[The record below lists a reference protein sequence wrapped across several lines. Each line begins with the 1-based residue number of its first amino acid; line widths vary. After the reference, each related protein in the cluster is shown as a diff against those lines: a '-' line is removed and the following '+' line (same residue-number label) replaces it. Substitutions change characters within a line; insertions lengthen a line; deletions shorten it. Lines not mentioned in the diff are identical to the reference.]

1 MEYFLYTGCT
11 APVRLPAYEASTIA
25 VLTKLGVNLTHLRD
39 ANCCGAQYI
48 ESMSREAFTALS
60 GRILALAERYEKDIC
75 TICGACSGSL
85 KHAQHA
91 MDHDEELKKE
101 VNANL
106 AEEDLEYVG
115 KVEVKHL
122 LQILNEDIGI
132 DAIRKAV
139 VKPYEELPLAAHY
152 GCHLT
157 RPYEIA
163 QVDNPEDPTIIDKI
177 VEALGATS
185 TDYAGK
191 TRCCGGPLLAMD
203 EAASSMI
210 GLEKISN
217 IRAAGGAG
225 LVTVCGFCDIQLTQV
240 QFGGDLHPGDRIPVI
255 TLPQLMGVAMGID
268 EDKLGIYLNKIEP
281 ERILSATQE
290 VG

>member
-1 MEYFLYTGCT
+1 M
-11 APVRLPAYEASTIA
+11 RLPSFESATIA
-25 VLTKLGVNLTHLRD
+25 VLEKLGIKLTYMRD

-48 ESMSREAFTALS
+48 ESMSREAFTAMS
-60 GRILALAERYEKDIC
+60 GRILALAERFGMDIC
-75 TICGACSGSL
+75 TLCGACSGSL

-101 VNANL
+101 VNSIL

-115 KVEVKHL
+115 DVRVKHL

-139 VKPYEELPLAAHY
+139 VNPYDNVPLAAHY

-163 QVDNPEDPTIIDKI
+163 QVDDPEDPTLIDRI
-177 VEALGATS
+177 VEALGAKATN
-185 TDYAGK
+185 YVGK

-203 EAASSMI
+203 SDASTAI
-210 GLEKISN
+210 GLEKITN
-217 IRAAGGAG
+217 IREAGAQGV
-225 LVTVCGFCDIQLTQV
+225 VTVCGFCNIQLAQV
-240 QFGGDLHPGDRIPVI
+240 QFGGDLKAEDRVPVL
-255 TLPQLMGVAMGID
+255 TLPQLMGVALGVD
-268 EDKLGIYLNKIEP
+268 EDKLGIHLNKIDP
-281 ERILSATQE
+281 EQIVTAIQE
-290 VG
+290 VTH